1 MKTKRQ
7 SGKDGSDK
15 PAVTQQQKLLNG
27 NRTKHGANGSEAP
40 GRNIDLEDAL
50 NWLKCAGGQATA
62 LSLMNAELIGNVIRN
77 GENAMAGRFIIPQA
91 EHAEP
96 PVAALG
102 VHDLAFGAAIEFE
115 HALDGYR
122 RAVRAQERSPVVVD
136 AARQV
141 LQSAVDALAYL
152 VRLQGRVIVD
162 FNMLGDCDGRGE
174 AVACAERTASLLREK
189 FNDCRRLDGCKGE
202 EAA

>member
-27 NRTKHGANGSEAP
+27 NRTKHGANGVEAP

-102 VHDLAFGAAIEFE
+102 VHDLAFGAAIEFDR
-115 HALDGYR
+115 ALDVCR
-122 RAVRAQERSPVVVD
+122 RALCAPGPSQSALS
-136 AARQV
+136 AARHS
-141 LQSAVDALAYL
+141 LKSAADALAYL
-152 VRLQGRVIVD
+152 LVLQGRTIES
-162 FNMLGDCDGRGE
+162 FKMLGEHGE
-174 AVACAERTASLLREK
+174 AVACAELTAALLREK
-189 FNDCRRLDGCKGE
+189 FKDCRRLDGWKGE
-202 EAA
+202 EA